1 MEIKTVAVLGAGA
14 VGSYIIWG
22 LDKKVKLGVIGEGE
36 RAKRLQKGCL
46 INDQMYYPEVWSP
59 TEAHGVDLLIVSLK
73 YCALK
78 DVLKSMEG
86 LRNEKLI
93 KSNMETKVTL
103 SLKDEYKD
111 IANLKD
117 DLKQLFIVAKV
128 ELVDDTTLE
137 EYETSYIKVEKFNG
151 VQCPRCWNYF
161 DEDEMNGELC
171 SRCAS
176 VAHRVAE

>member
-1 MEIKTVAVLGAGA
+1 MKQKLEPKYELFDIENEEEVLAYFSKFMEV
-14 VGSYIIWG
+14 
-22 LDKKVKLGVIGEGE
+22 
-36 RAKRLQKGCL
+36 R
-46 INDQMYYPEVWSP
+46 
-59 TEAHGVDLLIVSLK
+59 
-73 YCALK
+73 K

>member
-1 MEIKTVAVLGAGA
+1 MEV
-14 VGSYIIWG
+14 
-22 LDKKVKLGVIGEGE
+22 
-36 RAKRLQKGCL
+36 R
-46 INDQMYYPEVWSP
+46 
-59 TEAHGVDLLIVSLK
+59 
-73 YCALK
+73 K

-161 DEDEMNGELC
+161 YFEQPTNYRMMWIC
-171 SRCAS
+171 
-176 VAHRVAE
+176 H

>member
-1 MEIKTVAVLGAGA
+1 
-14 VGSYIIWG
+14 
-22 LDKKVKLGVIGEGE
+22 
-36 RAKRLQKGCL
+36 
-46 INDQMYYPEVWSP
+46 
-59 TEAHGVDLLIVSLK
+59 
-73 YCALK
+73 
-78 DVLKSMEG
+78 
-86 LRNEKLI
+86 
-93 KSNMETKVTL
+93 METKVTL

-111 IANLKD
+111 IADLKD

-171 SRCAS
+171 SRCAN

>member
-1 MEIKTVAVLGAGA
+1 MSIM
-14 VGSYIIWG
+14 
-22 LDKKVKLGVIGEGE
+22 KKVALSNTQVFEVVGWYN
-36 RAKRLQKGCL
+36 
-46 INDQMYYPEVWSP
+46 NDF
-59 TEAHGVDLLIVSLK
+59 K
-73 YCALK
+73 K
-78 DVLKSMEG
+78 NK
-86 LRNEKLI
+86 RNEVLPLKLQLDLQRNI
-93 KSNMETKVTL
+93 GSLIEAAKSYEKVCKQLVMNVQKEYFTEEKTIEKKKIQKDENGEEKEVFEHI
-103 SLKDEYKD
+103 LKDEYKD

>member
-1 MEIKTVAVLGAGA
+1 MCYSKYTGWTLCITYSKVVYTMAGISKVLETELNGLKVNLFEFDIENEEEVLAYFSKFMEV
-14 VGSYIIWG
+14 
-22 LDKKVKLGVIGEGE
+22 
-36 RAKRLQKGCL
+36 R
-46 INDQMYYPEVWSP
+46 
-59 TEAHGVDLLIVSLK
+59 
-73 YCALK
+73 K